1 MYHWHLEQNVNDY
14 QVKQLFD
21 EVRINDSIKKKLDEW
36 KNYLLAL
43 NLTGGDFNSQIG
55 LQSCSYEVSNEK
67 RTTVPQPYRLVP
79 PLPPIGPTAFTPRKC
94 KYIQRELIK

>member
-1 MYHWHLEQNVNDY
+1 MNDY